1 MHRFPTI
8 AKNAQLIVDFI
19 KKLGFDETAAK
30 IYLALVQ
37 KGPQSLLEVSR
48 ASGIERTKLYRKIDS
63 LVDQGLIEHIPSHRK
78 RTVQATGLNTLS
90 MLVKEK
96 ERQDKMLLES
106 LPYLTN
112 AFNVVAQKSDENQ
125 VIYYRGIEGIRTMTW
140 HTLDCIGI
148 YRTYSYRFWDDIL
161 GSRFVSRFNCEM
173 LMRHLKVHDIYSDQ
187 YFDFKKWW
195 YDTGHKHPSG
205 DWSFW
210 QSRYIS
216 EKIVK
221 VDWNMDVYNDVV
233 AYYYWQGEETFGVE
247 IHNARFALFQKQIH
261 DCLWAMGRKMPKID
275 WQTKNQGV
283 YNPKL

>member
-1 MHRFPTI
+1 MHNSPAI
-8 AKNAQLIVDFI
+8 ANNAQLIVDFI

-37 KGPQSLLEVSR
+37 KGPQTLLGASR
-48 ASGIERTKLYRKIDS
+48 TSGIERTRLYRKIDA
-63 LVDQGLIEHIPSHRK
+63 LIEQGLIEHIPSHTK

-96 ERQDKMLLES
+96 ERQDKMLIES
-106 LPYLTN
+106 LPFLTN

-140 HTLDCIGI
+140 HTLDCIGT

-161 GSRFVSRFNCEM
+161 GSRFVSRFNAEM

-195 YDTGHKHPSG
+195 YATGHKHPSG

-210 QSRYIS
+210 QSRFLS

-261 DCLWAMGRKMPKID
+261 DVLWSQARKMPKID

-283 YNPKL
+283 YNPTL